1 MSEVFSAVRSTVQ
14 YNLVHWIRRRFALHN
29 CLNVGTNVYIDTDV
43 KILRHRNNI
52 SIGSEV
58 ILKAGTRICS
68 AQQDAVI
75 EIGDW
80 TTIGFH
86 TFIFASQ
93 NISIGRNCLIAPFC
107 YIVDA
112 NHQIASGELIRKQ
125 ALSVS
130 EIKIGN
136 DVWLGA
142 NVTVLPG
149 VTIGDGA
156 VIGAGSVVN
165 KNIPKNAIA
174 AGVPVKILKYRS

>member
-29 CLNVGTNVYIDTDV
+29 CRNVGSNVYVDPDV

-58 ILKAGTRICS
+58 ILKEGTRICS

-112 NHQIASGELIRKQ
+112 NHQIVSGELIRKQ

-156 VIGAGSVVN
+156 VVGAGSVVN
-165 KNIPKNAIA
+165 KNIPKNAVA